1 MSNNSRIKTFS
12 SLPTPKEVIS
22 NYDLSDKS
30 FVIESRKTI
39 ENILSGKDNR
49 LLIVVGPCSIHN
61 YDLAIEYAKNLSKL
75 QMQNIFIV
83 MRVYFEKPRTC
94 LGWKGFIYDPYLDES
109 NKISEGIIAARKLLI
124 EITKLNVPIGLEFLD
139 TITPQ
144 YLADLVSWG
153 AIGARTTESQIH
165 RQLASGLS
173 MPIGFKNLTDGNVD
187 KAIEGMKSA
196 SYPHAFLGIDNEGK
210 TSLIETLGNPFSHII
225 LRGGDTGTNYNEDF
239 LIELNK
245 KNISTKYIIDCS
257 HGNSEKDFRRQVL
270 VAIYIRRLHLL
281 RNYNIGGIML
291 ESNINEGNQKI
302 TSNLKYGVSVTDG
315 CISWNDTK
323 YLLELLDSIE
333 IKEFNNLNNIREAI
347 SAHDEL
353 LFNKNYDYWPYIT
366 PIKKSFEVDRCI
378 NEITNGNIKENIL
391 LAFRLGLSERVA
403 EIKLQTNPFE
413 FLKKDSSTL
422 ECITNMDV
430 EKHILQRA
438 SENLRESLMIKVMDL
453 SKWIQVKYIEEMLQ
467 NIKIGYLFG
476 LNTFSYEAVE
486 RLYGK
491 HIICSNIDDI
501 YRKLINKEIH
511 YGLVPTYNIKIGI
524 ITNIPNNFKN
534 LGNINIP
541 IELSIWSNT
550 KDTDEYDIFYVEP
563 HVEKEVGNTKLKF
576 KNKVLTSSSR
586 QGILDVINSKVPA
599 VTIASSKPNGMLYK
613 LKDIHDP
620 NNRTYFSLIAN
631 N

>member
-1 MSNNSRIKTFS
+1 MSNNSRIKSFS
-12 SLPTPKEVIS
+12 SLPTPNEVIG

-30 FVIESRKTI
+30 FIIESRKTI
-39 ENILSGKDNR
+39 ENILSGKDKR
-49 LLIVVGPCSIHN
+49 LLVVVGPCSIHN
-61 YDLAIEYAKNLSKL
+61 YDLAIEYAKNLSTLK
-75 QMQNIFIV
+75 MENIFVV

-124 EITKLNVPIGLEFLD
+124 EITKMNVPIGLEFLD

-210 TSLIETLGNPFSHII
+210 TSLIETLGNPYSHII
-225 LRGGDTGTNYNEDF
+225 LRGGDNKTNYNEDF

-245 KNISTKYIIDCS
+245 KNLSRKLVIDCS

-270 VAIYIRRLHLL
+270 VAIYVRRLHLL
-281 RNYNIGGIML
+281 RDYNIGGIML

-302 TSNLKYGVSVTDG
+302 TNNLKYGVSVTDG

-323 YLLELLDSIE
+323 YLLEILDNIK
-333 IKEFNNLNNIREAI
+333 IKEFNTLTNIREAI

-353 LFNKNYDYWPYIT
+353 LYTKNYDYLPYIA
-366 PIKKSFEVDRCI
+366 PIKKSVEVDKCI
-378 NEITNGNIKENIL
+378 NDMTGGNIKENIL

-403 EIKLQTNPFE
+403 EIKLETNPFE

-438 SENLRESLMIKVMDL
+438 SETLRDSLMIKVMDL

-467 NIKIGYLFG
+467 HIKIGYLFG
-476 LNTFSYEAVE
+476 LNTFSHEAVE
-486 RLYGK
+486 RFYGK
-491 HIICSNIDDI
+491 HVICSNIDDI
-501 YRKLINKEIH
+501 YKKLINKEID

-524 ITNIPNNFKN
+524 ITDIPTSFKN
-534 LGNINIP
+534 VGTINIP

-550 KDTDEYDIFYVEP
+550 KETDDYETFYVEP
-563 HVEKEVGNTKLKF
+563 HVEKEVGTTKLKF

-586 QGILDVINSKVPA
+586 QGILDVINSNVPA

-620 NNRTYFSLIAN
+620 NNRTYFSLITN